1 MADEKP
7 VPSQEDSKRD
17 TVRINL
23 PPTGPGGTPS
33 AGGPSTVKL
42 KTVSVSGATQ
52 TPEEKEAT
60 VIISRP
66 TAPGGKPKSDTS
78 QVEVA
83 GAKPTTPETP
93 RPTVKLRREAG
104 PAPTPAPASAT
115 ATPSAAKA
123 TPAPVSAIAAAPS
136 SMETGMA
143 IAAMVLAVAVTAYLA
158 YVAFA

>member
-33 AGGPSTVKL
+33 TGGPSTVKL
-42 KTVSVSGATQ
+42 KTVSVSGTTQ

-60 VIISRP
+60 VIIGRP
-66 TAPGGKPKSDTS
+66 TAPGGKPKADTS

-93 RPTVKLRREAG
+93 RPTVKLRREAR
-104 PAPTPAPASAT
+104 PSPAPAP
-115 ATPSAAKA
+115 ATPSTAKA
-123 TPAPVSAIAAAPS
+123 TPAPVSAIAAAPNG
-136 SMETGMA
+136 MDTGMA
-143 IAAMVLAVAVTAYLA
+143 IAAMALAVAVTAYLA